1 MESTSDFLS
10 AKIRTGGG
18 VLVRHSKMQIEM
30 NVIYKLYMYVF
41 FNKYIGIWPCR
52 RDFFSFI

>member
-18 VLVRHSKMQIEM
+18 VLVRHSKMQIQI
-30 NVIYKLYMYVF
+30 NVIYELLKEKSQKLINV
-41 FNKYIGIWPCR
+41 
-52 RDFFSFI
+52 

>member
-18 VLVRHSKMQIEM
+18 VLVRHSKMQIEI

-41 FNKYIGIWPCR
+41 LNSATL
-52 RDFFSFI
+52 FSQLNFIS